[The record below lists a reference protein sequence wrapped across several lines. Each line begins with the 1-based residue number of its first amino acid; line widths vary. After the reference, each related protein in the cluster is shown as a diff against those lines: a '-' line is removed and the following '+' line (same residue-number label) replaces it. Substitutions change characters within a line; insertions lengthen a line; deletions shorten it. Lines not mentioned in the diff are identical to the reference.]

1 MSIDQVKNCFLVSV
15 YCLIVIHK
23 WWWMDDI
30 WLLSRLSVV
39 YTLWY
44 VLAWAPSSK
53 PDTHTRAARAE
64 CPCVHVKMSSVD
76 ARRAHGHSARWH
88 WTWGVR
94 KIISEERVKKH
105 KIEIQKEWEKKV
117 ESEWRPLSK
126 KIKTAMENYKEKGWY
141 HHTLMF
147 CLVEI
152 KICDY
157 LIDGMS

>member
-1 MSIDQVKNCFLVSV
+1 MLGALTDTV
-15 YCLIVIHK
+15 HG
-23 WWWMDDI
+23 DI
-30 WLLSRLSVV
+30 EPGGL
-39 YTLWY
+39 
-44 VLAWAPSSK
+44 
-53 PDTHTRAARAE
+53 E
-64 CPCVHVKMSSVD
+64 NNQ
-76 ARRAHGHSARWH
+76 
-88 WTWGVR
+88 WG
-94 KIISEERVKKH
+94 ETVKKH

-117 ESEWRPLSK
+117 ESEWRPLLK